1 MSESKAALQAFKSEV
16 AAWMAEN
23 VPSDPGFLLPL
34 TFLEVG
40 TEQQLD
46 FLREWQHKLWQAG
59 FLGMHWPTEY
69 GGQGADSAYQ
79 FIVDK
84 ELGRHRAP
92 IIFNTI
98 GLNWVGPLLLDM
110 GTEEEKS
117 KYIKNILSAEEIWCQ
132 GFSEPDH
139 GSDLGAVQTRAVK
152 EGDEYVVNGSKIWTT
167 LGNYADHM
175 ILLARTNTKTERKY
189 DGLSFFLSPMKVAGV
204 EAHPIRK
211 VTGEYGFN
219 QTFFTDARIPASC
232 LMGEEGGG
240 WQVAMKT
247 LTFERA
253 VSGGQAGG
261 VHSMAVSAWEVVEM
275 ARHAMRD
282 GKPAIEDPIIRD
294 QLVAFLIEERGLALN
309 NKRGEIPGL
318 ISERPASIAM
328 SRKLTNS
335 EWRRRLN
342 QFAVTLQGANASRYV
357 GDADA
362 IDGGRW
368 QRGYFNAF
376 SSTIGGGTSQIQK
389 NIVGERVL
397 GLPKSE

>member
-1 MSESKAALQAFKSEV
+1 MSESKAALQGFKSEV
-16 AAWMAEN
+16 ASWMAEN

-240 WQVAMKT
+240 WTVAMKT
-247 LTFERA
+247 LEYERGVTAGQARAYWGIAVQVDDMIDELAAIEQDGEPLLSDPIVRDDLVGFMMEAKALTLSARRMAIPALGTDYPMGLALSVKYRGTEYERRMKQYTASKQGAQSALYVGDDDA
-253 VSGGQAGG
+253 VSGG
-261 VHSMAVSAWEVVEM
+261 
-275 ARHAMRD
+275 
-282 GKPAIEDPIIRD
+282 
-294 QLVAFLIEERGLALN
+294 F
-309 NKRGEIPGL
+309 
-318 ISERPASIAM
+318 
-328 SRKLTNS
+328 
-335 EWRRRLN
+335 
-342 QFAVTLQGANASRYV
+342 
-357 GDADA
+357 
-362 IDGGRW
+362 W
-368 QRGYFNAF
+368 QRAYFSNFGA
-376 SSTIGGGTSQIQK
+376 TIGGGTTQVQA
-389 NIVGERVL
+389 NIVAEHVL
-397 GLPKSE
+397 GLPK

>member
-110 GTEEEKS
+110 GTEAEKS

-189 DGLSFFLSPMKVAGV
+189 DGLSFFLSPMKVAGI

-240 WQVAMKT
+240 WTVAMKT
-247 LTFERA
+247 LEYERGVTAGQASAYWGVAVQVDDMIDELAAIEQDGEPLLSDPIVRDDLVGFMMEAKALSLAARRMAIPALGTDYPMGLALSVKYRGTEYERRMKQYTASKQGAQRALYVGDDDA
-253 VSGGQAGG
+253 VSGG
-261 VHSMAVSAWEVVEM
+261 
-275 ARHAMRD
+275 
-282 GKPAIEDPIIRD
+282 
-294 QLVAFLIEERGLALN
+294 F
-309 NKRGEIPGL
+309 
-318 ISERPASIAM
+318 
-328 SRKLTNS
+328 
-335 EWRRRLN
+335 
-342 QFAVTLQGANASRYV
+342 
-357 GDADA
+357 
-362 IDGGRW
+362 W
-368 QRGYFNAF
+368 QRAYLSNFGA
-376 SSTIGGGTSQIQK
+376 TIGGGTTQVQA
-389 NIVGERVL
+389 NIVAEHVL
-397 GLPKSE
+397 GLPK

>member
-79 FIVDK
+79 SIVDK

-110 GTEEEKS
+110 GTEAEKS
-117 KYIKNILSAEEIWCQ
+117 KYIKNILSATEIWCQ

-240 WQVAMKT
+240 WTVAMKT
-247 LTFERA
+247 LEYERGVTAGQASAYWGVAVQVDDMIDELAAIEQDGEPLLSDPIVRDDLVGFMMEAKALSLSARRMAIPALGTDYPMGLALSVKYRGTEYERRMKHYTASKQGAQSALYVGDDDA
-253 VSGGQAGG
+253 VSGG
-261 VHSMAVSAWEVVEM
+261 
-275 ARHAMRD
+275 
-282 GKPAIEDPIIRD
+282 
-294 QLVAFLIEERGLALN
+294 F
-309 NKRGEIPGL
+309 
-318 ISERPASIAM
+318 
-328 SRKLTNS
+328 
-335 EWRRRLN
+335 
-342 QFAVTLQGANASRYV
+342 
-357 GDADA
+357 
-362 IDGGRW
+362 W
-368 QRGYFNAF
+368 QRAYFSNFGA
-376 SSTIGGGTSQIQK
+376 TIGGGTTQVQA
-389 NIVGERVL
+389 NIVAEHVL
-397 GLPKSE
+397 GLPK

>member
-110 GTEEEKS
+110 GTEEEKA

-240 WQVAMKT
+240 WTVAMKT
-247 LTFERA
+247 LEYERGVTA
-253 VSGGQAGG
+253 GQASAYWG
-261 VHSMAVSAWEVVEM
+261 VAVQVDDMINELS
-275 ARHAMRD
+275 
-282 GKPAIEDPIIRD
+282 AIEQDGAPLLSDPVVRD
-294 QLVAFLIEERGLALN
+294 DLVGFMMEAKALSLSARRMAIPALGTDYPMGLALSV
-309 NKRGEIPGL
+309 KYRGTE
-318 ISERPASIAM
+318 
-328 SRKLTNS
+328 
-335 EWRRRLN
+335 
-342 QFAVTLQGANASRYV
+342 
-357 GDADA
+357 
-362 IDGGRW
+362 
-368 QRGYFNAF
+368 
-376 SSTIGGGTSQIQK
+376 
-389 NIVGERVL
+389 
-397 GLPKSE
+397 

>member
-240 WQVAMKT
+240 WTVAMKT
-247 LTFERA
+247 LEYERGVTAGQASAYWGVAVQVDDMIDELAAIEQDGKPLISDPIVRDDLVGFMMEAKALSLAARRMAIPALGTDYPMGLALSVESRGTEYERRMKQYTASKQGAQSALYVGDDDA
-253 VSGGQAGG
+253 VSGG
-261 VHSMAVSAWEVVEM
+261 
-275 ARHAMRD
+275 
-282 GKPAIEDPIIRD
+282 
-294 QLVAFLIEERGLALN
+294 F
-309 NKRGEIPGL
+309 
-318 ISERPASIAM
+318 
-328 SRKLTNS
+328 
-335 EWRRRLN
+335 
-342 QFAVTLQGANASRYV
+342 
-357 GDADA
+357 
-362 IDGGRW
+362 W
-368 QRGYFNAF
+368 QRAYFSNFGA
-376 SSTIGGGTSQIQK
+376 TIGGGTTQVQA
-389 NIVGERVL
+389 NIVAEHVL
-397 GLPKSE
+397 GLPK

>member
-1 MSESKAALQAFKSEV
+1 MSESRAALQAFKSEV

-110 GTEEEKS
+110 GTAEEKS

-240 WQVAMKT
+240 WTVAMKT
-247 LTFERA
+247 LEYERGVTAGQASAYWGVAVQVEDMIDELAAIEQDGAPLLADPIVRDDLVGFMMEAKALSLSARRMAIPALGTDYPMGLALSVKYRGTEYERRMKQYTASKQGAQSALYVGDEDA
-253 VSGGQAGG
+253 VSGG
-261 VHSMAVSAWEVVEM
+261 
-275 ARHAMRD
+275 
-282 GKPAIEDPIIRD
+282 
-294 QLVAFLIEERGLALN
+294 F
-309 NKRGEIPGL
+309 
-318 ISERPASIAM
+318 
-328 SRKLTNS
+328 
-335 EWRRRLN
+335 
-342 QFAVTLQGANASRYV
+342 
-357 GDADA
+357 
-362 IDGGRW
+362 W
-368 QRGYFNAF
+368 QRAYFSNFGA
-376 SSTIGGGTSQIQK
+376 TIGGGTTQVQA
-389 NIVGERVL
+389 NIVAEHVL
-397 GLPKSE
+397 GLPK

>member
-1 MSESKAALQAFKSEV
+1 MSEGKAALQAFKSEV
-16 AAWMAEN
+16 SAWMAEN

-46 FLREWQHKLWQAG
+46 FLRKWQHKLWQAG

-84 ELGRHRAP
+84 ELGCHRAP

-110 GTEEEKS
+110 GTEEEKA

-152 EGDEYVVNGSKIWTT
+152 EGVNGAKIWTT

-204 EAHPIRK
+204 EARPIRK

-240 WQVAMKT
+240 WTVAMKT
-247 LTFERA
+247 LEYERGVTAGQASAYWGVAVQVDDMIDELSAIKQDGEPLLSDPVVRDDLVGFIMEAKALSLSARRMAIPALGTDYPMGLALSVKYRGTEYERRMKQYTASKQGAQSALYVGDDEA
-253 VSGGQAGG
+253 VSGG
-261 VHSMAVSAWEVVEM
+261 
-275 ARHAMRD
+275 
-282 GKPAIEDPIIRD
+282 
-294 QLVAFLIEERGLALN
+294 F
-309 NKRGEIPGL
+309 
-318 ISERPASIAM
+318 
-328 SRKLTNS
+328 
-335 EWRRRLN
+335 
-342 QFAVTLQGANASRYV
+342 
-357 GDADA
+357 
-362 IDGGRW
+362 W
-368 QRGYFNAF
+368 QRAYFSNFGA
-376 SSTIGGGTSQIQK
+376 TIGGGTTQVQA
-389 NIVGERVL
+389 NIVAEHVL
-397 GLPKSE
+397 GLPK